1 MIKFYFVKFS
11 KDAKRMRMRILNVI
25 ESVDILDCDEHI
37 IIACDEQDCEAVE
50 YELRKAERR
59 DGFCFWEEIKSF

>member
-1 MIKFYFVKFS
+1 MMKYYKVKFS
-11 KDAKRMRMRILNVI
+11 KDAKEMRMRILDGI

-50 YELRKAERR
+50 YELRKADYR
-59 DGFCFWEEIKSF
+59 DGYCFWQEIKSF

>member
-1 MIKFYFVKFS
+1 MIKFYKVKFS

-50 YELRKAERR
+50 CELRKAERR